1 MSEMKNAV
9 GAGTGRSGDD
19 LCAGNSVREFKIWAD
34 VLNYGKK
41 ILKNAGI
48 VEADLD
54 AWYLFEQSFGISR
67 AQYFL
72 CARENIVGSTA
83 QKMTAQEQTGNS
95 LESKNALDCVELW
108 LKEKLSAYE
117 NALKKRVARIPL
129 QQIIG
134 QQEFMG
140 LSFFVNEHVLIPR
153 QDTETLVELVL
164 QEQKDKDISI
174 LDMCTGSGCIAVSLK
189 KLGGYAHVEGADISE
204 ESLKVAKRNSEEI
217 LENNDVNNDAVSS
230 RTEQIQNCTNLTN
243 NQNKQNNSAK
253 RKISEASKLSQAGVT
268 FRHSDMFS
276 NFPET
281 EQFDVIVSNPP
292 YIPSAVIEELEPE
305 VRDHEPRGALDGT
318 ADGLYFYRILA
329 EECAK
334 HLTPGGHV
342 YFETGYDQGAAVK
355 ELLDIHGFKDTRVIQ
370 DLAGKDR
377 VVCGAWQTAGRMRR
391 FYRCLTVWMTCY
403 GITKS

>member
-19 LCAGNSVREFKIWAD
+19 LCAGNSVREFRIWAD

-83 QKMTAQEQTGNS
+83 QKIAVQEQHGDL
-95 LESKNALDCVELW
+95 LESGNALECAELW

-117 NALKKRVARIPL
+117 HALKKRAARIPL

-204 ESLKVAKRNSEEI
+204 EALKVAKRNSEEI
-217 LENNDVNNDAVSS
+217 LENNDVNNDAVNS

-276 NFPET
+276 SFRET
-281 EQFDVIVSNPP
+281 EQFNVIVSNPP

-342 YFETGYDQGAAVK
+342 YFEIGYDQGAAVK

-377 VVCGAWQTAGRMRR
+377 VVCGTWQTTG
-391 FYRCLTVWMTCY
+391 V
-403 GITKS
+403 

>member
-19 LCAGNSVREFKIWAD
+19 LCAGNSVCEFKIWAD

-83 QKMTAQEQTGNS
+83 QKIAVQEQHGDL
-95 LESKNALDCVELW
+95 LESGNALDCAELW

-117 NALKKRVARIPL
+117 HALKKRAARIPL

-243 NQNKQNNSAK
+243 NQNKQDNSEE
-253 RKISEASKLSQAGVT
+253 RMVSEASKLSQAGVT

-342 YFETGYDQGAAVK
+342 YFEIGYDQGAAVK

-377 VVCGAWQTAGRMRR
+377 VVCGAWQTAG
-391 FYRCLTVWMTCY
+391 V
-403 GITKS
+403 

>member
-54 AWYLFEQSFGISR
+54 AWYLFGQIFGISR

-72 CARENIVGSTA
+72 CARENIAGSTA
-83 QKMTAQEQTGNS
+83 QKMAAQEQPGNS

-117 NALKKRVARIPL
+117 NTLEKRASRIPL
-129 QQIIG
+129 QQILG

-140 LSFFVNEHVLIPR
+140 LTFFVNEHVLIPR

-164 QEQKDKDISI
+164 NEQKDKNVSI

-189 KLGGYAHVEGADISE
+189 KLGGYTCVEGADISE
-204 ESLKVAKRNSEEI
+204 EALKVAKRNSEEI

-243 NQNKQNNSAK
+243 NQNKQDNSED
-253 RKISEASKLSQAGVT
+253 RMISEVRTVPQTGVT
-268 FRHSDMFS
+268 FRRSDMFS
-276 NFPET
+276 AFPET
-281 EQFDVIVSNPP
+281 ERFNVIVSNPP

-370 DLAGKDR
+370 DLTGKDR
-377 VVCGAWQTAGRMRR
+377 VVCGAWQTAG
-391 FYRCLTVWMTCY
+391 V
-403 GITKS
+403 

>member
-1 MSEMKNAV
+1 MSEMKSAV
-9 GAGTGRSGDD
+9 GAGMDRSGND
-19 LCAGNSVREFKIWAD
+19 LCVENSVHEFKIWAD

-54 AWYLFEQSFGISR
+54 AWYLFGQIFGISR

-72 CARENIVGSTA
+72 CARENIAGNTA
-83 QKMTAQEQTGNS
+83 QKMAAQEQTGNS

-117 NALKKRVARIPL
+117 NTLEKRASRIPL
-129 QQIIG
+129 QQILG

-140 LSFFVNEHVLIPR
+140 LTFFVNEHVLIPR

-164 QEQKDKDISI
+164 NEQKDKNISI

-189 KLGGYAHVEGADISE
+189 KLGGYACVEGADISE
-204 ESLKVAKRNSEEI
+204 EALKVAKRNSEEI
-217 LENNDVNNDAVSS
+217 LENSDVNSS
-230 RTEQIQNCTNLTN
+230 RT
-243 NQNKQNNSAK
+243 
-253 RKISEASKLSQAGVT
+253 GVI
-268 FRHSDMFS
+268 FRRSDMFS
-276 NFPET
+276 AFPET
-281 EQFDVIVSNPP
+281 ERFNVIVSNPP
-292 YIPSAVIEELEPE
+292 YIPSAVIEKLEPE

-318 ADGLYFYRILA
+318 ADGLCFYRILA

-334 HLTPGGHV
+334 HLTPGGYV
-342 YFETGYDQGAAVK
+342 YFEIGYDQGAAVK

-370 DLAGKDR
+370 DLTGKDR
-377 VVCGAWQTAGRMRR
+377 VVCGTWQTAG
-391 FYRCLTVWMTCY
+391 V
-403 GITKS
+403 

>member
-1 MSEMKNAV
+1 MNEMKGAV
-9 GAGTGRSGDD
+9 GAGTGRPGDD
-19 LCAGNSVREFKIWAD
+19 LCVENSVREFKIWAD

-54 AWYLFEQSFGISR
+54 AWYLFEQIFGISR

-377 VVCGAWQTAGRMRR
+377 VVCGAWQTAG
-391 FYRCLTVWMTCY
+391 V
-403 GITKS
+403 

>member
-1 MSEMKNAV
+1 MSEMKSAV
-9 GAGTGRSGDD
+9 GAGTDRSGDD
-19 LCAGNSVREFKIWAD
+19 LCVENSVREFKIWAD

-54 AWYLFEQSFGISR
+54 AWYLFGQIFGISR

-72 CARENIVGSTA
+72 CARENIAGNTA
-83 QKMTAQEQTGNS
+83 QKMAAQEQTGNS

-117 NALKKRVARIPL
+117 NTLEKRASRVPL
-129 QQIIG
+129 QQILG

-140 LSFFVNEHVLIPR
+140 LTFFVNEHVLIPR
-153 QDTETLVELVL
+153 QDTETLAELL
-164 QEQKDKDISI
+164 LNEQKDKNVSI

-189 KLGGYAHVEGADISE
+189 KLGGYTCVEGADISE
-204 ESLKVAKRNSEEI
+204 EALKVAKRNSEEI
-217 LENNDVNNDAVSS
+217 LENSDVNNDAVSS

-243 NQNKQNNSAK
+243 NQNKQDNSEDSMV
-253 RKISEASKLSQAGVT
+253 SEVRTVPQTGVT
-268 FRHSDMFS
+268 FRRSDMFS
-276 NFPET
+276 AFPET
-281 EQFDVIVSNPP
+281 ERFNVIVSNPP

-334 HLTPGGHV
+334 HLTPGGRV
-342 YFETGYDQGAAVK
+342 YFEIGYDQGAAVK

-377 VVCGAWQTAGRMRR
+377 VVCGAWQTAG
-391 FYRCLTVWMTCY
+391 V
-403 GITKS
+403 

>member
-1 MSEMKNAV
+1 MSEMKSAV
-9 GAGTGRSGDD
+9 GAGTDRSGDD
-19 LCAGNSVREFKIWAD
+19 LCGENSVREFKIWAD

-54 AWYLFEQSFGISR
+54 AWYLFGQIFGISR

-72 CARENIVGSTA
+72 CARENIAGSTA
-83 QKMTAQEQTGNS
+83 QKMAAQEQTGNS

-117 NALKKRVARIPL
+117 NTLEKRASRIPL
-129 QQIIG
+129 QQILG

-140 LSFFVNEHVLIPR
+140 LTFFVNEHVLIPR

-164 QEQKDKDISI
+164 NEQKDKNISI

-189 KLGGYAHVEGADISE
+189 KLGGYACVEGADISE
-204 ESLKVAKRNSEEI
+204 EALKVAKRNSEEI
-217 LENNDVNNDAVSS
+217 LENSDVNNDAVSS

-243 NQNKQNNSAK
+243 NQNKQDNSEE
-253 RKISEASKLSQAGVT
+253 RMVSEVRRGSQTGVT

-276 NFPET
+276 SFRET
-281 EQFDVIVSNPP
+281 EQFNVIVSNPP
-292 YIPSAVIEELEPE
+292 YVPSAVIEELEPE

-342 YFETGYDQGAAVK
+342 YFEIGYDQGAAVK

-370 DLAGKDR
+370 DLTGKNR
-377 VVCGAWQTAGRMRR
+377 VVCGAWQTAG
-391 FYRCLTVWMTCY
+391 V
-403 GITKS
+403 

>member
-95 LESKNALDCVELW
+95 LESENALDCVELW

-117 NALKKRVARIPL
+117 NALKKRAARIPL

-342 YFETGYDQGAAVK
+342 YFEIGYDQGMAVK
-355 ELLDIHGFKDTRVIQ
+355 ELLDNHGFKDTRVIQ

-377 VVCGAWQTAGRMRR
+377 VVCGAWQTAG
-391 FYRCLTVWMTCY
+391 V
-403 GITKS
+403 

>member
-1 MSEMKNAV
+1 MSEMKSAV
-9 GAGTGRSGDD
+9 GAGTDRSGDD
-19 LCAGNSVREFKIWAD
+19 LCVENSVREFKIWAD
-34 VLNYGKK
+34 VLSYGKQT
-41 ILKNAGI
+41 LKNAGI
-48 VEADLD
+48 AEADLD
-54 AWYLFEQSFGISR
+54 AWYLFGQIFGISR

-72 CARENIVGSTA
+72 CARENIAGNTA
-83 QKMTAQEQTGNS
+83 QKMAAQEQTGNS

-117 NALKKRVARIPL
+117 NTLEKRASRIPL
-129 QQIIG
+129 QQILG

-140 LSFFVNEHVLIPR
+140 LTFFVNEHVLIPR

-164 QEQKDKDISI
+164 NEQKNKNVSI

-189 KLGGYAHVEGADISE
+189 KLGGYACVEGADISE
-204 ESLKVAKRNSEEI
+204 EALKVAKRNSEEI
-217 LENNDVNNDAVSS
+217 LENSDVNSS
-230 RTEQIQNCTNLTN
+230 RT
-243 NQNKQNNSAK
+243 
-253 RKISEASKLSQAGVT
+253 GVI
-268 FRHSDMFS
+268 FRRSDMFS
-276 NFPET
+276 AFPET
-281 EQFDVIVSNPP
+281 ERFNVIVSNPP

-342 YFETGYDQGAAVK
+342 YFEIGYDQGAAVK

-370 DLAGKDR
+370 DLTGKDR
-377 VVCGAWQTAGRMRR
+377 VVCGAWQTAG
-391 FYRCLTVWMTCY
+391 V
-403 GITKS
+403 

>member
-83 QKMTAQEQTGNS
+83 QKIAVQEQHGDL
-95 LESKNALDCVELW
+95 LESGNALECAELW

-117 NALKKRVARIPL
+117 NALKKRAARIPL

-342 YFETGYDQGAAVK
+342 YFEIGYDQGMAVK
-355 ELLDIHGFKDTRVIQ
+355 ELLDNHGFKDTRVIQ

-377 VVCGAWQTAGRMRR
+377 VVCGAWQTAG
-391 FYRCLTVWMTCY
+391 V
-403 GITKS
+403 

>member
-1 MSEMKNAV
+1 MNEMKGAV
-9 GAGTGRSGDD
+9 GAGTGRPGDD
-19 LCAGNSVREFKIWAD
+19 LCVENSVREFKIWAD

-48 VEADLD
+48 VESDLD
-54 AWYLFEQSFGISR
+54 TWYLFEQIFGISR

-72 CARENIVGSTA
+72 CARENIAGSTA
-83 QKMTAQEQTGNS
+83 QKIAVQEQHGDL
-95 LESKNALDCVELW
+95 LESGNALECAELW
-108 LKEKLSAYE
+108 LEEKLSAYE
-117 NALKKRVARIPL
+117 NALKKRAARIPL
-129 QQIIG
+129 QQVIG

-204 ESLKVAKRNSEEI
+204 EALKVAKRNSEEI
-217 LENNDVNNDAVSS
+217 LENNDVNNDAVNS

-243 NQNKQNNSAK
+243 NQNKQDNSEE
-253 RKISEASKLSQAGVT
+253 RMVSEVRRVSQTGVT
-268 FRHSDMFS
+268 FRRSDMFS
-276 NFPET
+276 SFRGT
-281 EQFDVIVSNPP
+281 EQFNVIVSNPP

-342 YFETGYDQGAAVK
+342 YFEIGYDQGAAVK

-370 DLAGKDR
+370 DLTGKDR
-377 VVCGAWQTAGRMRR
+377 VVCGAWQTAG
-391 FYRCLTVWMTCY
+391 V
-403 GITKS
+403 

>member
-1 MSEMKNAV
+1 MSEMKSAV
-9 GAGTGRSGDD
+9 GAGTDRSGDD
-19 LCAGNSVREFKIWAD
+19 LCGENSVREFKIWAD

-54 AWYLFEQSFGISR
+54 AWYLFEQIFGISR

-72 CARENIVGSTA
+72 CARENIAGSTA

-95 LESKNALDCVELW
+95 LESKNTLDCVELW

-117 NALKKRVARIPL
+117 NTLEKRASRIPL
-129 QQIIG
+129 QQILG

-140 LSFFVNEHVLIPR
+140 LTFFVNEHVLIPR

-164 QEQKDKDISI
+164 NEQKDKNVSI

-189 KLGGYAHVEGADISE
+189 KLGGYACVEGADISE
-204 ESLKVAKRNSEEI
+204 EALKVAKRNSEEI
-217 LENNDVNNDAVSS
+217 LENNDVNNDAVNS

-243 NQNKQNNSAK
+243 NQNKQDNSEE
-253 RKISEASKLSQAGVT
+253 RMVSEVRRVSQTGVT

-276 NFPET
+276 SFRET
-281 EQFDVIVSNPP
+281 EQFNVIVSNPP

-318 ADGLYFYRILA
+318 ADGLCFYRILA

-342 YFETGYDQGAAVK
+342 YFEIGYDQGAAVK

-370 DLAGKDR
+370 DLTGKDR
-377 VVCGAWQTAGRMRR
+377 VVCGTWQTAG
-391 FYRCLTVWMTCY
+391 V
-403 GITKS
+403 

>member
-48 VEADLD
+48 AEADLD
-54 AWYLFEQSFGISR
+54 SWYLFEEIFGISR

-117 NALKKRVARIPL
+117 NALKKRAARIPL

-342 YFETGYDQGAAVK
+342 YFEIGYDQGAAVK

-377 VVCGAWQTAGRMRR
+377 VVCGAWQTAG
-391 FYRCLTVWMTCY
+391 V
-403 GITKS
+403 

>member
-1 MSEMKNAV
+1 MSEMKSAV

-19 LCAGNSVREFKIWAD
+19 LCVGNSVREFKIWAD

-48 VEADLD
+48 AEVDLD
-54 AWYLFEQSFGISR
+54 AWYLFEEIFGISR

-83 QKMTAQEQTGNS
+83 QKIAVQEQHGDL
-95 LESKNALDCVELW
+95 LESGNALECAELW
-108 LKEKLSAYE
+108 LKEKLSVYE
-117 NALKKRVARIPL
+117 SALKKRAARIPL

-134 QQEFMG
+134 RQEFMG
-140 LSFFVNEHVLIPR
+140 LTFFVNEHVLIPR

-164 QEQKDKDISI
+164 NEQKDKNVSI

-189 KLGGYAHVEGADISE
+189 KLGGYASVEGADISE
-204 ESLKVAKRNSEEI
+204 EALKVAKRNSEEI
-217 LENNDVNNDAVSS
+217 LENSDVNNDAVSS

-243 NQNKQNNSAK
+243 NQNKQDNSEE
-253 RKISEASKLSQAGVT
+253 RMVSEVRTVPQTGVI
-268 FRHSDMFS
+268 FRLSDMFS
-276 NFPET
+276 AFSET
-281 EQFDVIVSNPP
+281 ERFNVIVSNPP

-342 YFETGYDQGAAVK
+342 YFEIGYDQGAAVK

-370 DLAGKDR
+370 DLTGKDR
-377 VVCGAWQTAGRMRR
+377 VVCGTGQTTG
-391 FYRCLTVWMTCY
+391 V
-403 GITKS
+403 

>member
-1 MSEMKNAV
+1 MNEMKGAV
-9 GAGTGRSGDD
+9 GAGTGRPGDD
-19 LCAGNSVREFKIWAD
+19 LCVENSVREFKIWAD

-117 NALKKRVARIPL
+117 NALKKRAARIPL

-217 LENNDVNNDAVSS
+217 LENNDVNNDAVNS

-243 NQNKQNNSAK
+243 NQNKQDNSEE
-253 RKISEASKLSQAGVT
+253 RMVSEVRRVSQTGVT
-268 FRHSDMFS
+268 FRRSDMFS
-276 NFPET
+276 SFRGT

-342 YFETGYDQGAAVK
+342 YFEIGYDQGAAVK

-370 DLAGKDR
+370 DLTGKDR
-377 VVCGAWQTAGRMRR
+377 VVCGAWQTAG
-391 FYRCLTVWMTCY
+391 V
-403 GITKS
+403 

>member
-19 LCAGNSVREFKIWAD
+19 LCAGNSVREFRIWAD

-83 QKMTAQEQTGNS
+83 QKIAVQEQHGDL
-95 LESKNALDCVELW
+95 LESGNALECAELW
-108 LKEKLSAYE
+108 LKEKLSVYE
-117 NALKKRVARIPL
+117 SALKKRAARIPL

-140 LSFFVNEHVLIPR
+140 LTFFVNEHVLIPR

-204 ESLKVAKRNSEEI
+204 EALKVAKRNSEEI
-217 LENNDVNNDAVSS
+217 LENNDVNNDAVNS

-243 NQNKQNNSAK
+243 NQNKQDNSEE
-253 RKISEASKLSQAGVT
+253 RMVSEVRRVSQTGVT

-276 NFPET
+276 SFRET
-281 EQFDVIVSNPP
+281 EQFNVIVSNPP

-342 YFETGYDQGAAVK
+342 YFEIGYDQGAAVK

-377 VVCGAWQTAGRMRR
+377 VVCGTWQTTG
-391 FYRCLTVWMTCY
+391 V
-403 GITKS
+403 

>member
-1 MSEMKNAV
+1 MSEMKSAV
-9 GAGTGRSGDD
+9 GAGMDRSGDD
-19 LCAGNSVREFKIWAD
+19 LRVENSVREFKIWAD

-54 AWYLFEQSFGISR
+54 AWYLFEQIFGISR

-72 CARENIVGSTA
+72 CARENIAGSTA
-83 QKMTAQEQTGNS
+83 QKMAAQEQTGNS

-117 NALKKRVARIPL
+117 NTLEKRASRIPL
-129 QQIIG
+129 QQILG

-140 LSFFVNEHVLIPR
+140 LTFFVNEHVLIPR

-164 QEQKDKDISI
+164 NEQKDKNVSI

-189 KLGGYAHVEGADISE
+189 KLGGYACVEGADISE
-204 ESLKVAKRNSEEI
+204 EALKVAKRNSEEI
-217 LENNDVNNDAVSS
+217 LENRDVNSS
-230 RTEQIQNCTNLTN
+230 RT
-243 NQNKQNNSAK
+243 
-253 RKISEASKLSQAGVT
+253 GVI
-268 FRHSDMFS
+268 FRRSDMFS
-276 NFPET
+276 AFPET
-281 EQFDVIVSNPP
+281 ERFNVIVSNPP

-318 ADGLYFYRILA
+318 ADGLCFYRILA

-342 YFETGYDQGAAVK
+342 YFEIGYDQGMAVK
-355 ELLDIHGFKDTRVIQ
+355 ELLDNHGFKDTRVIQ

-377 VVCGAWQTAGRMRR
+377 VVCGAWQTAG
-391 FYRCLTVWMTCY
+391 V
-403 GITKS
+403 

>member
-1 MSEMKNAV
+1 MSEMKSAV
-9 GAGTGRSGDD
+9 GAGTDRSGDD
-19 LCAGNSVREFKIWAD
+19 LCVENSVREFKIWAD

-54 AWYLFEQSFGISR
+54 AWYLFGQIFGISR

-72 CARENIVGSTA
+72 CARENIAGSTA
-83 QKMTAQEQTGNS
+83 QKMAAQEQTGNS

-117 NALKKRVARIPL
+117 NTLKKRASRIPL
-129 QQIIG
+129 QQILG

-140 LSFFVNEHVLIPR
+140 LTFFVNEHVLIPR

-164 QEQKDKDISI
+164 NEQKDKDVSI

-189 KLGGYAHVEGADISE
+189 KLGGYACVEGADISE
-204 ESLKVAKRNSEEI
+204 EALKVAKRNSEEI
-217 LENNDVNNDAVSS
+217 LENSDVNNDVVSS

-243 NQNKQNNSAK
+243 NQNKQDNSEE
-253 RKISEASKLSQAGVT
+253 RMVSEVRTVPQTGVT
-268 FRHSDMFS
+268 FRRSDMFS
-276 NFPET
+276 AFPET
-281 EQFDVIVSNPP
+281 ERFNVIVSNPP

-342 YFETGYDQGAAVK
+342 YFEIGYDQGMAVK
-355 ELLDIHGFKDTRVIQ
+355 ELLDNHGFKDTRVIQ

-377 VVCGAWQTAGRMRR
+377 VVCGAWQTAG
-391 FYRCLTVWMTCY
+391 V
-403 GITKS
+403 

>member
-83 QKMTAQEQTGNS
+83 QKIAVQEQHGDL
-95 LESKNALDCVELW
+95 LESGNALECAELW

-117 NALKKRVARIPL
+117 NALKKRAARIPL

-243 NQNKQNNSAK
+243 NQNKQDNSEE
-253 RKISEASKLSQAGVT
+253 RMVSEASKLSQACGT

-276 NFPET
+276 SFRET
-281 EQFDVIVSNPP
+281 EQFNVIVSNPP

-342 YFETGYDQGAAVK
+342 YFEIGYDQGMAVK
-355 ELLDIHGFKDTRVIQ
+355 ELLDNHGFKDTRVIQ

-377 VVCGAWQTAGRMRR
+377 VVCGAWQTAG
-391 FYRCLTVWMTCY
+391 V
-403 GITKS
+403 

>member
-1 MSEMKNAV
+1 MSEMKSAV
-9 GAGTGRSGDD
+9 GAGTDRSGDD
-19 LCAGNSVREFKIWAD
+19 LCVENSVREFKIWAD

-342 YFETGYDQGAAVK
+342 YFEIGYDQGMAVK
-355 ELLDIHGFKDTRVIQ
+355 ELLDNHGFKDTRVIQ

-377 VVCGAWQTAGRMRR
+377 VVCGAWQTAG
-391 FYRCLTVWMTCY
+391 V
-403 GITKS
+403 

>member
-1 MSEMKNAV
+1 MSEMKSAV
-9 GAGTGRSGDD
+9 GAGMDRSGDD
-19 LCAGNSVREFKIWAD
+19 LCVENSVREFKIWAD

-54 AWYLFEQSFGISR
+54 AWYLFEQIFGISR
-67 AQYFL
+67 AQYFM
-72 CARENIVGSTA
+72 CARENIAGSTA

-117 NALKKRVARIPL
+117 NTLEKRASRIPL
-129 QQIIG
+129 QQILG

-140 LSFFVNEHVLIPR
+140 LTFFVNEHVLIPR

-164 QEQKDKDISI
+164 NEQKDKNVSI

-189 KLGGYAHVEGADISE
+189 KLGGYASVEGADISE
-204 ESLKVAKRNSEEI
+204 EALKVAKRNSEEI
-217 LENNDVNNDAVSS
+217 LENNDVNNDAVNS

-243 NQNKQNNSAK
+243 NQNKQDNSEE
-253 RKISEASKLSQAGVT
+253 RMVSEVRRGSQTGVT

-276 NFPET
+276 SFRET
-281 EQFDVIVSNPP
+281 EQFNVIVSNPP

-318 ADGLYFYRILA
+318 ADGLCFYRILA

-342 YFETGYDQGAAVK
+342 YFEIGYDQGAAVK

-370 DLAGKDR
+370 DLTGKDR
-377 VVCGAWQTAGRMRR
+377 VVCGTWQTAG
-391 FYRCLTVWMTCY
+391 V
-403 GITKS
+403 

>member
-72 CARENIVGSTA
+72 CARENLAGSTA
-83 QKMTAQEQTGNS
+83 QKIAAQEQTGNS

-117 NALKKRVARIPL
+117 NILEKRASRIPL
-129 QQIIG
+129 QQILR

-140 LSFFVNEHVLIPR
+140 LTFFVNEHVLIPR

-164 QEQKDKDISI
+164 NEQKDKNVSI

-189 KLGGYAHVEGADISE
+189 KLGGYACVEGADISE
-204 ESLKVAKRNSEEI
+204 EALKVAKRNSEEI
-217 LENNDVNNDAVSS
+217 LENSDVNNDAVSS

-243 NQNKQNNSAK
+243 NQNKQDNSEE
-253 RKISEASKLSQAGVT
+253 RMVSEASKLSQAGVT

-342 YFETGYDQGAAVK
+342 YFEIGYDQGAAVK
-355 ELLDIHGFKDTRVIQ
+355 ELLDNRGFKDTRVIQ

-377 VVCGAWQTAGRMRR
+377 VVCGAWQTAG
-391 FYRCLTVWMTCY
+391 V
-403 GITKS
+403 

>member
-1 MSEMKNAV
+1 MNEMKGAV
-9 GAGTGRSGDD
+9 GAGTGRDGDD
-19 LCAGNSVREFKIWAD
+19 LCVGNSMREFKIWAD
-34 VLNYGKK
+34 VLSYGKQT
-41 ILKNAGI
+41 LKNAGI
-48 VEADLD
+48 AEADLD
-54 AWYLFEQSFGISR
+54 AWYLFEQIFGISR

-72 CARENIVGSTA
+72 CARENIAGSTA
-83 QKMTAQEQTGNS
+83 QKMAAQEQAGNS
-95 LESKNALDCVELW
+95 LESKNALDRVELW

-117 NALKKRVARIPL
+117 NTLEKRAARIPL
-129 QQIIG
+129 QQILG

-140 LSFFVNEHVLIPR
+140 LTFFVNEHVLIPR

-164 QEQKDKDISI
+164 NEQKDKNVSI

-189 KLGGYAHVEGADISE
+189 KLGGYACVEGADISE
-204 ESLKVAKRNSEEI
+204 EALKVAKRNSEEI
-217 LENNDVNNDAVSS
+217 LENNDVNNDAVGS

-243 NQNKQNNSAK
+243 NQNKQNNSAE
-253 RKISEASKLSQAGVT
+253 RKASEANKLSQAGVT
-268 FRHSDMFS
+268 FRRSDMFS
-276 NFPET
+276 AFSET
-281 EQFDVIVSNPP
+281 ERFNVIVSNPP

-342 YFETGYDQGAAVK
+342 YFEIGYDQGMAVK
-355 ELLDIHGFKDTRVIQ
+355 ELLDNHGFKDTRVIQ

-377 VVCGAWQTAGRMRR
+377 VVCGAWQTAG
-391 FYRCLTVWMTCY
+391 V
-403 GITKS
+403 

>member
-1 MSEMKNAV
+1 MSEMKSAV
-9 GAGTGRSGDD
+9 GAGMDRSGDD
-19 LCAGNSVREFKIWAD
+19 LCVENSVREFKIWAD

-54 AWYLFEQSFGISR
+54 AWYLFEQIFGISR
-67 AQYFL
+67 AQYFM
-72 CARENIVGSTA
+72 CARENIAGSTA

-117 NALKKRVARIPL
+117 NTLEKRASRIPL
-129 QQIIG
+129 QQILG

-140 LSFFVNEHVLIPR
+140 LTFFVNEHVLIPR

-164 QEQKDKDISI
+164 NEQKDKNVSI

-189 KLGGYAHVEGADISE
+189 KLGGYASVEGADISE
-204 ESLKVAKRNSEEI
+204 EALKVAKRNSEEI
-217 LENNDVNNDAVSS
+217 LENNDVNNDAVNS

-243 NQNKQNNSAK
+243 NQNKQDNSEE
-253 RKISEASKLSQAGVT
+253 RMVSEVRRVSQTGVT

-276 NFPET
+276 SFRET
-281 EQFDVIVSNPP
+281 EQFNVIVSNPP

-342 YFETGYDQGAAVK
+342 YFEIGYDQGMAVK
-355 ELLDIHGFKDTRVIQ
+355 ELLDNHGFKDTRVIQ
-370 DLAGKDR
+370 DLTGKDR
-377 VVCGAWQTAGRMRR
+377 VVCGTWQTTG
-391 FYRCLTVWMTCY
+391 V
-403 GITKS
+403 

>member
-19 LCAGNSVREFKIWAD
+19 LCAGNSVCEFKIWAD

-83 QKMTAQEQTGNS
+83 QKIAVQEQHGDL
-95 LESKNALDCVELW
+95 LESGNALECAELW
-108 LKEKLSAYE
+108 LKEKLSVYE
-117 NALKKRVARIPL
+117 HALKKRAARIPL

-204 ESLKVAKRNSEEI
+204 EALKVAKRNSEEI
-217 LENNDVNNDAVSS
+217 LENSDVNNDAVSS

-243 NQNKQNNSAK
+243 NQNKQDNSEE
-253 RKISEASKLSQAGVT
+253 RMVSEASKLSQAGVT

-342 YFETGYDQGAAVK
+342 YFEIGYDQGMAVK
-355 ELLDIHGFKDTRVIQ
+355 ELLDNHGFKDTRVIQ

-377 VVCGAWQTAGRMRR
+377 VVCGAWQTAG
-391 FYRCLTVWMTCY
+391 V
-403 GITKS
+403 

>member
-1 MSEMKNAV
+1 MSEMKSAV
-9 GAGTGRSGDD
+9 GAGMDRSGDD
-19 LCAGNSVREFKIWAD
+19 LCVENSVREFKIWAD

-54 AWYLFEQSFGISR
+54 AWYLFGQIFGISR

-72 CARENIVGSTA
+72 CARENIAGSTA
-83 QKMTAQEQTGNS
+83 QKMAAQEQTGNS
-95 LESKNALDCVELW
+95 LESKNALDYVELW

-117 NALKKRVARIPL
+117 NTLEKRASRIPL
-129 QQIIG
+129 QQILG

-140 LSFFVNEHVLIPR
+140 LTFFVNEHVLIPR

-164 QEQKDKDISI
+164 NEQKDKNVSI

-189 KLGGYAHVEGADISE
+189 KLGGYASVEGADISE
-204 ESLKVAKRNSEEI
+204 EALKVAKRNSEEI
-217 LENNDVNNDAVSS
+217 LENNDVNNDAVNS

-243 NQNKQNNSAK
+243 NQNKQDNSEE
-253 RKISEASKLSQAGVT
+253 RMVSEVRRVSQTGVT

-276 NFPET
+276 SFRET
-281 EQFDVIVSNPP
+281 EQFNVIVSNPP

-318 ADGLYFYRILA
+318 ADGLCFYRILA

-342 YFETGYDQGAAVK
+342 YFEIGYDQGAAVK

-370 DLAGKDR
+370 DLTGKDR
-377 VVCGAWQTAGRMRR
+377 VVCGTWQTAG
-391 FYRCLTVWMTCY
+391 V
-403 GITKS
+403 

>member
-83 QKMTAQEQTGNS
+83 QKIAVQEQHGDL
-95 LESKNALDCVELW
+95 LESGNALECAELW

-117 NALKKRVARIPL
+117 NALKKRAARIPL

-217 LENNDVNNDAVSS
+217 LENNDVNNDAVNS

-243 NQNKQNNSAK
+243 NQNKQDNSEE
-253 RKISEASKLSQAGVT
+253 RMVSEASKLSQAGVT

-342 YFETGYDQGAAVK
+342 YFEIGYDQGAAVK

-370 DLAGKDR
+370 DLTGKDR
-377 VVCGAWQTAGRMRR
+377 VVCGTWQTAG
-391 FYRCLTVWMTCY
+391 V
-403 GITKS
+403 

>member
-83 QKMTAQEQTGNS
+83 QKIAVQEQHGDL
-95 LESKNALDCVELW
+95 LESGNALECAELW
-108 LKEKLSAYE
+108 LKEKLSVYE
-117 NALKKRVARIPL
+117 SALKKRAARIPL

-134 QQEFMG
+134 RQEFMG
-140 LSFFVNEHVLIPR
+140 LTFFVNEHVLIPR

-243 NQNKQNNSAK
+243 NQNKQDNSEE
-253 RKISEASKLSQAGVT
+253 RMVSEASKLSQAGVT

-276 NFPET
+276 AFPET
-281 EQFDVIVSNPP
+281 EPFDVIVSNPP

-342 YFETGYDQGAAVK
+342 YFEIGYDQGMAVK
-355 ELLDIHGFKDTRVIQ
+355 ELLDNHGFKDTRVIQ

-377 VVCGAWQTAGRMRR
+377 VVCGAWQTAG
-391 FYRCLTVWMTCY
+391 V
-403 GITKS
+403 

>member
-1 MSEMKNAV
+1 MSEMKSAV
-9 GAGTGRSGDD
+9 GAGTDRSGDD
-19 LCAGNSVREFKIWAD
+19 LCVENSVREFKIWAD

-54 AWYLFEQSFGISR
+54 AWYLFGQIFGISR

-72 CARENIVGSTA
+72 CARENIAGNTA
-83 QKMTAQEQTGNS
+83 QKMAAQEQTGNS

-117 NALKKRVARIPL
+117 NTLEKRASRIPL
-129 QQIIG
+129 QQILG

-140 LSFFVNEHVLIPR
+140 LTFFVNEHVLIPR

-164 QEQKDKDISI
+164 NEQKDKNVSI

-189 KLGGYAHVEGADISE
+189 KLGGYACVEGADISE
-204 ESLKVAKRNSEEI
+204 EALKVAKRNSEEI
-217 LENNDVNNDAVSS
+217 LENSDVNNDAVSS

-243 NQNKQNNSAK
+243 NQNKQDNSEE
-253 RKISEASKLSQAGVT
+253 RMVSEVRTVPQTGVT
-268 FRHSDMFS
+268 FRRSDMFS
-276 NFPET
+276 AFPET
-281 EQFDVIVSNPP
+281 ERFNVIVSNPP

-342 YFETGYDQGAAVK
+342 YFEIGYDQGAAVK

-370 DLAGKDR
+370 DLTGKDR
-377 VVCGAWQTAGRMRR
+377 VVCGTWQTAG
-391 FYRCLTVWMTCY
+391 V
-403 GITKS
+403 

>member
-83 QKMTAQEQTGNS
+83 QKIAVQEQHGDL
-95 LESKNALDCVELW
+95 LESGNALECAELW

-117 NALKKRVARIPL
+117 NALKKRAARIPL

-243 NQNKQNNSAK
+243 NQNKQDNSEE
-253 RKISEASKLSQAGVT
+253 RMVSEASKLSQAGVT

-342 YFETGYDQGAAVK
+342 YFEIGYDQGMAVK
-355 ELLDIHGFKDTRVIQ
+355 ELLDNHGFKDTRVIQ

-377 VVCGAWQTAGRMRR
+377 VVCGAWQTAG
-391 FYRCLTVWMTCY
+391 V
-403 GITKS
+403 

>member
-83 QKMTAQEQTGNS
+83 QKIAVQEQHGDL
-95 LESKNALDCVELW
+95 LESGNALDCAELW

-117 NALKKRVARIPL
+117 HALKKRAARIPL

-204 ESLKVAKRNSEEI
+204 EALKVAKRNSEEI

-243 NQNKQNNSAK
+243 NQNKQDNSEE
-253 RKISEASKLSQAGVT
+253 RMVSEVRRASQTGVT

-342 YFETGYDQGAAVK
+342 YFEIGYDQGAAVK

-377 VVCGAWQTAGRMRR
+377 VVCGAWQTAG
-391 FYRCLTVWMTCY
+391 V
-403 GITKS
+403 

>member
-1 MSEMKNAV
+1 MSEMKSAV
-9 GAGTGRSGDD
+9 WAGMDRSGDD
-19 LCAGNSVREFKIWAD
+19 LCVENSVREFKIWAD

-334 HLTPGGHV
+334 HLTPGGYV
-342 YFETGYDQGAAVK
+342 YFEIGYDQGAAVK

-370 DLAGKDR
+370 DLTGKDR
-377 VVCGAWQTAGRMRR
+377 VVCGAWQTAG
-391 FYRCLTVWMTCY
+391 V
-403 GITKS
+403 

>member
-1 MSEMKNAV
+1 MSEMKSAV

-19 LCAGNSVREFKIWAD
+19 LCVGNSVREFKIWAD

-48 VEADLD
+48 AEADLD
-54 AWYLFEQSFGISR
+54 SWYLFEQSFGISR

-83 QKMTAQEQTGNS
+83 QKIAVQEQHGDL
-95 LESKNALDCVELW
+95 LESGNALECAELW

-117 NALKKRVARIPL
+117 NALKKRAARIPL

-204 ESLKVAKRNSEEI
+204 EALKVAKRNSEEI
-217 LENNDVNNDAVSS
+217 LENSDVNNDAVSS

-243 NQNKQNNSAK
+243 NQNKQDNSEE
-253 RKISEASKLSQAGVT
+253 RMVSEVRRASQTGVT

-276 NFPET
+276 SFRET
-281 EQFDVIVSNPP
+281 EQFNVIVSNPP

-342 YFETGYDQGAAVK
+342 YFEIGYDQGAAVK

-370 DLAGKDR
+370 DLTGKDR
-377 VVCGAWQTAGRMRR
+377 VVCGTWQTTG
-391 FYRCLTVWMTCY
+391 V
-403 GITKS
+403 

>member
-1 MSEMKNAV
+1 MSEMKSAV
-9 GAGTGRSGDD
+9 GAGTDRSGDD
-19 LCAGNSVREFKIWAD
+19 LCVENSVREFKIWAD

-48 VEADLD
+48 AEADLD
-54 AWYLFEQSFGISR
+54 AWYLFEQIFGISR

-72 CARENIVGSTA
+72 CARENIAGSTA
-83 QKMTAQEQTGNS
+83 QKMAVQEQTGNS

-117 NALKKRVARIPL
+117 NTLKKRASRIPL
-129 QQIIG
+129 QQILG

-140 LSFFVNEHVLIPR
+140 LTFFVNEHVLIPR

-164 QEQKDKDISI
+164 NEQKDKDVSI

-189 KLGGYAHVEGADISE
+189 KIGGYACVEGADISE
-204 ESLKVAKRNSEEI
+204 EALKVAKRNSEEI
-217 LENNDVNNDAVSS
+217 LENSDAVSS

-243 NQNKQNNSAK
+243 NQNKQNNSAE

-305 VRDHEPRGALDGT
+305 VRDHEPRGALDGP

-342 YFETGYDQGAAVK
+342 YFEIGYDQGMAVK
-355 ELLDIHGFKDTRVIQ
+355 ELLDNHGFKDTRVIQ

-377 VVCGAWQTAGRMRR
+377 VVCGAWQTAG
-391 FYRCLTVWMTCY
+391 V
-403 GITKS
+403 

>member
-1 MSEMKNAV
+1 MSEMKSAV
-9 GAGTGRSGDD
+9 GAGMDRSGDD
-19 LCAGNSVREFKIWAD
+19 LCVENSVREFKIWAD

-72 CARENIVGSTA
+72 CARENIAGSTA
-83 QKMTAQEQTGNS
+83 QKMAAQEQTGNS

-117 NALKKRVARIPL
+117 NTLERRASRIPL
-129 QQIIG
+129 QQILG
-134 QQEFMG
+134 RQEFMG
-140 LSFFVNEHVLIPR
+140 LTFFVNEHVLIPR

-164 QEQKDKDISI
+164 NEQKDKNVSI

-189 KLGGYAHVEGADISE
+189 KLGGYACVEGADISE
-204 ESLKVAKRNSEEI
+204 EALKVAKRNSEEI
-217 LENNDVNNDAVSS
+217 LENSDVNNDAVSS

-243 NQNKQNNSAK
+243 NQNKQDNSEE
-253 RKISEASKLSQAGVT
+253 RMVSEVRRGSQTGVT

-276 NFPET
+276 SFRET
-281 EQFDVIVSNPP
+281 EQFNVIVSNPP
-292 YIPSAVIEELEPE
+292 YVPSAVIEELEPE

-342 YFETGYDQGAAVK
+342 YFEIGYDQGMAVK
-355 ELLDIHGFKDTRVIQ
+355 ELLDNHGFKDTRVIQ
-370 DLAGKDR
+370 DLTGKDR
-377 VVCGAWQTAGRMRR
+377 VVCGTWQTTG
-391 FYRCLTVWMTCY
+391 V
-403 GITKS
+403 

>member
-1 MSEMKNAV
+1 MNEMKGAV
-9 GAGTGRSGDD
+9 GAGTGRAGDD
-19 LCAGNSVREFKIWAD
+19 LCVGNSVREFKIWAD
-34 VLNYGKK
+34 VLSYGKQ

-48 VEADLD
+48 AEADLD
-54 AWYLFEQSFGISR
+54 AWYLFEQIFGISR

-72 CARENIVGSTA
+72 CARENIAGSTA
-83 QKMTAQEQTGNS
+83 QKMAAQEQHGDL
-95 LESKNALDCVELW
+95 LESGNALECAELW
-108 LKEKLSAYE
+108 LEEKLSAYE
-117 NALKKRVARIPL
+117 NALKKRAARIPL

-140 LSFFVNEHVLIPR
+140 LTFFVNEHVLIPR

-164 QEQKDKDISI
+164 QEQKDTDISL

-189 KLGGYAHVEGADISE
+189 KLGGYACVEGADISE
-204 ESLKVAKRNSEEI
+204 EALKVAKRNSEEI
-217 LENNDVNNDAVSS
+217 LENSDVNNDAVSS

-243 NQNKQNNSAK
+243 NQNKQDNSEE
-253 RKISEASKLSQAGVT
+253 RMVSEVRTVPQTGVI
-268 FRHSDMFS
+268 FRRSDMFS
-276 NFPET
+276 AFPKT
-281 EQFDVIVSNPP
+281 ERFNVIVSNPP

-342 YFETGYDQGAAVK
+342 YFEIGYDQGAAVK

-370 DLAGKDR
+370 DLTGKDR
-377 VVCGAWQTAGRMRR
+377 VVCGAWQTAG
-391 FYRCLTVWMTCY
+391 V
-403 GITKS
+403 

>member
-48 VEADLD
+48 VEADLG

-334 HLTPGGHV
+334 HLTPGGYV
-342 YFETGYDQGAAVK
+342 YFEIGYDQGAAVK

-370 DLAGKDR
+370 DLTGKDR
-377 VVCGAWQTAGRMRR
+377 VVCGTWQTAG
-391 FYRCLTVWMTCY
+391 V
-403 GITKS
+403 